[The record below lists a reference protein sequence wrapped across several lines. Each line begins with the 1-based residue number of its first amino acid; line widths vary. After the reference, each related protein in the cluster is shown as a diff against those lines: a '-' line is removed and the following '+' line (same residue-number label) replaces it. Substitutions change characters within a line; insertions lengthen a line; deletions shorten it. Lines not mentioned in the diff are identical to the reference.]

1 MNIGLYLREL
11 RKRSKLSQ
19 LAVAT
24 SIGVSKFLVSDWEA
38 PRVRIFADSLEK
50 YLAAVGATDEER
62 VRALRLAADPDGIPA
77 ETPPDDDFHLD
88 LDDDVPHTT
97 HGFPESLTEFRA
109 AVAADPTL
117 PAVSELLQE
126 LDDGIPDAAI
136 RGFDRDV
143 MQPLRDALP
152 AAPPPPPPPTLVP
165 PPSLTTSAPNVWSLV
180 VGSCSRTSCGGD
192 VVPVQ
197 DDELPRAWNQNRC
210 QECGLERLE
219 PRLRS
224 VDDIPA
230 MAEAETAR
238 RARGAA

>member
-1 MNIGLYLREL
+1 VNIGLYLREL

-62 VRALRLAADPDGIPA
+62 VRALRLAADPDGLPT

-88 LDDDVPHTT
+88 LDDDIPHTP
-97 HGFPESLTEFRA
+97 HGFPESFDGEVLTDALR
-109 AVAADPTL
+109 
-117 PAVSELLQE
+117 PAS
-126 LDDGIPDAAI
+126 DDGIPDTAI

-152 AAPPPPPPPTLVP
+152 AAPVSDGGGT
-165 PPSLTTSAPNVWSLV
+165 APDHPV
-180 VGSCSRTSCGGD
+180 VGVCSRSSCGGD
-192 VVPVQ
+192 LIPILA
-197 DDELPRAWNQNRC
+197 DPPSRAWLGTRC
-210 QECGLERLE
+210 LDCELERDL
-219 PRLRS
+219 PTVRT
-224 VDDIPA
+224 VDEIPA
-230 MAEAETAR
+230 AVEAAALR
-238 RARGAA
+238 RGGRAA